1 MRVAVS
7 DFSLLAR
14 LRHRRRVGVGIF
26 IAFLLLVGLE
36 LRLAEMHHNLRS
48 AGPGLESVDS
58 LEGDEIRGRLVILND
73 ERPPT
78 LPMAAI
84 GAVGM
89 AVLGSI
95 EPPSFTLIGQP
106 KPRAPPVLH
115 SSAA

>member
-1 MRVAVS
+1 
-7 DFSLLAR
+7 
-14 LRHRRRVGVGIF
+14 
-26 IAFLLLVGLE
+26 
-36 LRLAEMHHNLRS
+36 MHHNLRS

-78 LPMAAI
+78 LPTAAI

-89 AVLGSI
+89 AVLRAI
-95 EPPSFTLIGQP
+95 EPPDFTLVGQP
-106 KPRAPPVLH
+106 KPRAPPVPH

>member
-1 MRVAVS
+1 MRVALS
-7 DFSLLAR
+7 DCSLLAR
-14 LRHRRRVGVGIF
+14 LRRGRRVGVGIF

-58 LEGDEIRGRLVILND
+58 LDGDEIRGRLVILND

-78 LPMAAI
+78 LPIAAI

-95 EPPSFTLIGQP
+95 APPYFTLVGQP
-106 KPRAPPVLH
+106 KPRAPPVPH